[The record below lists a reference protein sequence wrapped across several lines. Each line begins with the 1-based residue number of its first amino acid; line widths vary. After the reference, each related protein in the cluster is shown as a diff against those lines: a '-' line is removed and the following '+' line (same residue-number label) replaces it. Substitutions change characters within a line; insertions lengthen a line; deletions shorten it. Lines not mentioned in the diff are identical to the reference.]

1 MSPPPNE
8 VYTAFSFIGFVLCAI
23 PFYWHLE
30 AWNTGTCL
38 YMIWVGLGCLMQCI
52 NSIVWNKNMINR
64 APVYCDISTH
74 IQVGLNVAIPA
85 CSLCINRR
93 LYKIATMKTLVFSSS
108 EKRRAVVY
116 DLLIGVG
123 IPILQMISEYVV
135 SANRY
140 DIFEDFGPDMS
151 MVLTPLT
158 FVLFSAWPVAI
169 GTVSLFYCTTNI
181 YIFYKRECQFRQL
194 MASTHGLSHSR
205 YIRLMVVSV
214 AEILGTLPL
223 GTYYIV
229 RSSKSGVTPWRGW
242 TYTHEG
248 YSAVYQIP
256 ASIWKNNSE
265 SVFNL
270 EMYRWSLVLC
280 AFLFFALFGFAE
292 EARRHY
298 RQMYAS
304 VVSRIGFATSA
315 LHGSSHESNGGIT
328 VTVVKTGG
336 EKQDS
341 SISLTDRSSVLS
353 ISIANNNKNP
363 DFKVGQHSLSNTVT
377 SSSVESF
384 HESKTQD
391 LSTLPAVPVVII
403 PTAPPATVP
412 PHFPETTRSTLR
424 AYSSYDVV

>member
-1 MSPPPNE
+1 M
-8 VYTAFSFIGFVLCAI
+8 F
-23 PFYWHLE
+23 
-30 AWNTGTCL
+30 
-38 YMIWVGLGCLMQCI
+38 
-52 NSIVWNKNMINR
+52 
-64 APVYCDISTH
+64 
-74 IQVGLNVAIPA
+74 
-85 CSLCINRR
+85 
-93 LYKIATMKTLVFSSS
+93 
-108 EKRRAVVY
+108 
-116 DLLIGVG
+116 
-123 IPILQMISEYVV
+123 
-135 SANRY
+135 
-140 DIFEDFGPDMS
+140 
-151 MVLTPLT
+151 
-158 FVLFSAWPVAI
+158 
-169 GTVSLFYCTTNI
+169 
-181 YIFYKRECQFRQL
+181 
-194 MASTHGLSHSR
+194 
-205 YIRLMVVSV
+205 VSV
-214 AEILGTLPL
+214 VEILGTIPL

-242 TYTHEG
+242 TYTHED

-256 ASIWKNNSE
+256 ASIWKNNSQ

-304 VVSRIGFATSA
+304 VVSRIGYATSA
-315 LHGSSHESNGGIT
+315 LHKSSHEYVVHSVYGSIATHGCFFFSFFFSTSSVPYVRSNDGIT